1 YGVFAGETHQF
12 DSSFKGPTS
21 KRKCT
26 DVFCCFIF
34 ILVILTY
41 LGLGAVAW
49 IHVDLRKLLH
59 PTDSYGWSCGEE
71 GTSNANKPFL
81 FYFNILKCSNP
92 SLMLSLHC
100 PTPQVLP
107 WMFIWC
113 FLRALLI
120 SSIISLLFVLLLRFT
135 AALLLWI
142 IILSV
147 LMLLTAGMWFCG
159 SRWSELS
166 SRPGSELSVM
176 EVGLQT
182 NVEVYLHL
190 RQTWVLVILVVM
202 ETVLVVMLIFLRR
215 RVRIAMALL
224 TEASRVVGHMMST
237 LFFPIFTF
245 ILLSVCISCWSLSA
259 LFLSTSEHFHNLTLP
274 DGNCSVN
281 NSTCTPQVIRLLSP
295 SCGGSGCNSSSSWS
309 LTSFIQRYLVLL
321 QVSNVLLLCWSCSFS
336 LALQDITLSGSFS
349 SFYWTHK
356 KPPDVATYA
365 LLRSL
370 HTALRF
376 HCGSLAFGALIISVV
391 QLLRILLEFME
402 QKLRGV
408 NNGLS
413 RFLLCCLRCCFV
425 CLEKFIRYVNRNAFI
440 MMAIYGK
447 NFCTSARDAF
457 YLLMRNVLRV
467 AVVDRLTDALLF
479 MAKLLVSI
487 SGSLI
492 FFFFSNKLPVDQD
505 QVPILHYPW
514 LPLLV
519 SDIGSFL
526 VAHCFF
532 SVYSTCVDTLF
543 LCLCD
548 DLEQNDGSSQKPYFM
563 SSELHGILGKSQK
576 RLQ

>member
-1 YGVFAGETHQF
+1 MTGLL
-12 DSSFKGPTS
+12 TS
-21 KRKCT
+21 KEVGRKVVEDLT
-26 DVFCCFIF
+26 KSWKW
-34 ILVILTY
+34 ILI
-41 LGLGAVAW
+41 
-49 IHVDLRKLLH
+49 
-59 PTDSYGWSCGEE
+59 
-71 GTSNANKPFL
+71 
-81 FYFNILKCSNP
+81 
-92 SLMLSLHC
+92 
-100 PTPQVLP
+100 
-107 WMFIWC
+107 
-113 FLRALLI
+113 ALLI

-190 RQTWVLVILVVM
+190 RQTWVCLLVILVVM

-281 NSTCTPQVIRLLSP
+281 NSTCTPQ

-479 MAKLLVSI
+479 MAKVLI
-487 SGSLI
+487 SAGVGSLI

-514 LPLLV
+514 LPLLMAT
-519 SDIGSFL
+519 SGSFL